1 MDASQEIKKVE
12 LPPLTKEQVIYRI
25 ELMMRSCQNKEAVL
39 KLKDAVS
46 YIKRIKD

>member
-1 MDASQEIKKVE
+1 MENKEATSNG
-12 LPPLTKEQVIYRI
+12 LPSLTKQEVIYRI
-25 ELMMRSCQNKEAVL
+25 EMMMKACQNKEAVI